1 MMNSQLVDLKTDE
14 EVVANTL
21 VLRPNDPV
29 FDQRTRPNLE
39 NAINLIIGE
48 QRGYTIPFASISL
61 EIHKDLPE
69 QNLFRCLFG
78 RDALLIAD
86 LLSKDRPNLIESVI
100 SALASVQGINEVAL
114 SEEEFGRIAHE
125 VREPGDPRA
134 QSLMV
139 GGQWVF
145 PYYGSVDATLI
156 WIRSI
161 ARVSKHNQ
169 KFLNTIIE
177 GKEIGARVIDGTIWV
192 LNRLSTPSGLIES
205 RRSNPNGIE
214 NQVWKDSG
222 DSYMHADGTL
232 ATGTSTASIETVAE
246 TFDALIAAATI
257 QEMYPSLDWPMSPAE
272 LRKKA
277 EVVRELLFKHMWL
290 ENRFALGT
298 ERNEQGQ
305 QIAFDSQASNQ
316 GRLLDSL
323 ILEGSDFR
331 SYKETI
337 AAEITGDGLLGP
349 TGLRTLSCHH
359 IAYRGGG
366 YHTGSA
372 WPMDGVFAARGL
384 LRQGFKDESREI
396 STRIKNSIESIG
408 GYPEFFRGD
417 YPEQGLISSKIIDV
431 VINDAGKFGP
441 TNRINQPPQ
450 LIQGWTI
457 GAYAWLTRQVGL
469 GNGPK
474 K

>member
-1 MMNSQLVDLKTDE
+1 MNSQLVDLKIDE
-14 EVVANTL
+14 EVIANTL
-21 VLRPNDPV
+21 VLTPNDPV
-29 FDQRTRPNLE
+29 FDHATRPELQT
-39 NAINLIIGE
+39 AISLIIGD
-48 QRGYTIPFASISL
+48 QRGYTIPFASVSL
-61 EIHKDLPE
+61 DIHKDLPE

-78 RDALLIAD
+78 RDALLISD
-86 LLSKDRPNLIESVI
+86 LLSEERPHLVESVI
-100 SALASVQGINEVAL
+100 KALASVQGVNEVAL

-125 VREPGDPRA
+125 VREPDDPRA
-134 QSLMV
+134 LSLMAD
-139 GGQWVF
+139 GQWVF

-156 WIRSI
+156 WIKSV
-161 ARVSKHNQ
+161 ARVSQHNPA
-169 KFLNTIIE
+169 FLKTIVAD
-177 GKEIGARVIDGTIWV
+177 KEIGARTIDATIW
-192 LNRLSTPSGLIES
+192 LLKRLSTPSGLIES
-205 RRSNPNGIE
+205 CRSNPRGIE

-246 TFDALIAAATI
+246 TFDALISAAEI
-257 QEMYPSLDWPMSPAE
+257 QEKYASGHWPVSSRE
-272 LRKKA
+272 LIKKA
-277 EVVRELLFKHMWL
+277 EEVRELLFKHMWL

-298 ERNEQGQ
+298 ERNKQGQ

-323 ILEGSDFR
+323 ILEGSDFK
-331 SYKETI
+331 SYKENI
-337 AAEITGDGLLGP
+337 AAAITGDGLLGP

-359 IAYRGGG
+359 VAYRGGG

-384 LRQGFKDESREI
+384 LRQGFKNESREFSI
-396 STRIKNSIESIG
+396 RIKNSIESIG

-417 YPEQGLISSKIIDV
+417 YPVQGLISSEIIDV
-431 VINDAGKFGP
+431 VNNNSGKNGS